1 MINKLG
7 GLLDKIG
14 ALAGNETERG
24 HGNQEETQTGA
35 DGARTA
41 GSSHS
46 KVAGRAPIIVAC
58 SI

>member
-1 MINKLG
+1 MVNKLG
-7 GLLDKIG
+7 GLLDEIW
-14 ALAGNETERG
+14 ALAGNETKRG
-24 HGNQEETQTGA
+24 HGNQEEMQTGA
-35 DGARTA
+35 DGTQTA